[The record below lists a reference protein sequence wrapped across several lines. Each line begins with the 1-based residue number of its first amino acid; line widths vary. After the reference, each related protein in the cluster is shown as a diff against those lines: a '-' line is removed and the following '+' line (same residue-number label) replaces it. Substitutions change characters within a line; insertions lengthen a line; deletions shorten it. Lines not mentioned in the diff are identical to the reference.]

1 MDASC
6 VGESAAFQFWVIVNL
21 TSDLISRIFMSG
33 VLFLYYLRE
42 ESQIWCVNA
51 SLNGGV
57 WHTFLDHLDLVSK
70 IIVSG
75 ARLSPRIF
83 EAGIQNLVCGCIL
96 EWRSVVYHFGSPGHL
111 TYFLQ

>member
-1 MDASC
+1 M
-6 VGESAAFQFWVIVNL
+6 
-21 TSDLISRIFMSG
+21 
-33 VLFLYYLRE
+33 
-42 ESQIWCVNA
+42 NA
-51 SLNGGV
+51 SLNGGE

-96 EWRSVVYHFGSPGHL
+96 EWRSVVYHFGVTWTSDLVSTIIISRAYLLYHL
-111 TYFLQ
+111 R